1 MNAYGYVTKCLVA
14 GPGGQHGKDFHHGIN
29 EIWLNSYHK
38 WFLSDA
44 KYDHH
49 FEKNGIP
56 LSALEIRDEYLK
68 NGAADIKMAKG
79 PDRVAL
85 DYDSQYDKSKEYF
98 ASVYTN
104 IEWDKHNDL
113 YTHWPKDGSYM
124 IMYNDDY
131 FRHHVWIWDGKPH
144 WAYNTPHME
153 LIADRSAIEWTPN
166 TIAAKVKIEDDKATI
181 SLNSNTPNLKTY
193 QMKDLANGVR
203 ITI

>member
-1 MNAYGYVTKCLVA
+1 
-14 GPGGQHGKDFHHGIN
+14 
-29 EIWLNSYHK
+29 
-38 WFLSDA
+38 
-44 KYDHH
+44 
-49 FEKNGIP
+49 
-56 LSALEIRDEYLK
+56 
-68 NGAADIKMAKG
+68 
-79 PDRVAL
+79 
-85 DYDSQYDKSKEYF
+85 
-98 ASVYTN
+98 
-104 IEWDKHNDL
+104 
-113 YTHWPKDGSYM
+113 M

-193 QMKDLANGVR
+193 QMKDLANGIR